1 MAYNKSI
8 HEVRHNI
15 SSKGA
20 YTNME
25 DNYNY
30 KIGNYE
36 NGFYEENNE
45 YGKLLQE
52 LLQSYNDL
60 LEEAICLYQH
70 YPNNFRKT
78 AEEYFKEEIELLKK
92 FDKYEG

>member
-1 MAYNKSI
+1 
-8 HEVRHNI
+8 
-15 SSKGA
+15 
-20 YTNME
+20 ME

-70 YPNNFRKT
+70 YPNKFRKT
-78 AEEYFKEEIELLKK
+78 AEEYFEEEIELLKK
-92 FDKYEG
+92 IDKYEG